1 MFESKKIKLL
11 LFLLFSF
18 LNTGFFTA
26 QKTLDYYL
34 KTSQQNNPNLKDF
47 FNQMKISSLDSI
59 KMRREFGFKVN
70 GIADASYSPV
80 INGYGYSGNTT
91 INGNNLTFL
100 GRVSRDFLS
109 KKNYY
114 AKLNSFSLTIQQLI
128 NQKNFSALNL
138 RKAITEQYLLAY
150 QNQEQAKIDQEII
163 DIFGQED
170 LILKKLTQKSVFRQT
185 DYLSFK
191 VTQQQNELQLKQHL
205 ADFQNNFGLLQLLSG
220 DEEKDISDL
229 QKPEFSLQ
237 LEPVFK
243 ESIYSK
249 KFKTDSLKLENDINL
264 INYSYQPKLSVY
276 ADGGYS
282 SALMQTPYKNF
293 GISVGFSLN
302 IPIYD
307 GNQRQL
313 SLEQKKIE
321 LDTQKNYTDFYKKQ
335 FQQQKLQIKNQISKY
350 QEMVNLATKQ
360 MNYSKTLIEANLKQL
375 PTGDVKMVDFI
386 LAITNYTNLKSGL
399 LQYKMQILH
408 LENQLD
414 NMILP

>member
-1 MFESKKIKLL
+1 MFDSKKIKLI
-11 LFLLFSF
+11 LFLIFSF

-26 QKTLDYYL
+26 QNTLDYFL

-47 FNQMKISSLDSI
+47 ANQMRITALDSI
-59 KMRREFGFKVN
+59 KMRKEFGFKVN

-80 INGYGYSGNTT
+80 INGYGYTGNTT

-109 KKNYY
+109 KKNYN
-114 AKLNSFSLTIQQLI
+114 AKLNSFSLAVQQII

-150 QNQEQAKIDQEII
+150 EAQEQTKIDKEII
-163 DIFGQED
+163 YIFGQED
-170 LILKKLTQKSVFRQT
+170 IILKKLTQKSVFRQT

-220 DEEKDISDL
+220 DEEKNISDL
-229 QKPEFSLQ
+229 QKPDFNLQ
-237 LEPVFK
+237 LEPDFK
-243 ESIYSK
+243 ESIYAK
-249 KFKTDSLKLENDINL
+249 NFKTDSLKLANDADL
-264 INYSYQPKLSVY
+264 INYSYQPKLSLY

-282 SALMQTPYKNF
+282 SVLQQTPYKNF
-293 GISVGFSLN
+293 GISAGFSLN

-307 GNQRQL
+307 GHQKKL

-321 LDTQKNYTDFYKKQ
+321 LDTRKIYNDFYEKQ
-335 FQQQKLQIKNQISKY
+335 FQQQKFLIKNQILKY
-350 QEMVNLATKQ
+350 QEMINLANKQ
-360 MNYSKTLIEANLKQL
+360 MDYSKTLIEANLKQL
-375 PTGDVKMVDFI
+375 PTGDVKMVDFL
-386 LAITNYTNLKSGL
+386 LAITNYTNLKTGL
-399 LQYKMQILH
+399 LQYEMQLLRLQNQYENIILS
-408 LENQLD
+408 
-414 NMILP
+414 